1 METLALAP
9 LLTFRTALA
18 DCFGR
23 RRDALFEVVDAL
35 LMADDRSSLARL
47 SLTPLHQRKWGSVY
61 AALRR
66 GQVHVE
72 ALRDLLAHQVASDGP
87 PTFAVD
93 VSIWPRPDAE
103 TSPERGYQYAPA
115 ASGQQPVVRGWA
127 YQWIAQLSPTRD
139 SWTAPVD
146 VRRVALTTKPTTL
159 AMEQIRALVAR
170 LPPAALATGSPLFVF
185 DAGYD
190 VASFARA
197 LADVAA
203 VLLIRLRSNRCFYF
217 EPDPATQ
224 PRTGRP
230 KRHGAKFVCN
240 DPATWPEPTV
250 ALHRDDEDFGQVDV
264 RAWAGLH
271 SVIRRPVRPGVIGA
285 HRGPRLHAQGSVLRV
300 ELERLPGRQRKP
312 AILWLW
318 WQEPLGQEAPT
329 LADLERCW
337 KAYARRYDLEQT
349 FRFLKQTLGWV
360 MPHVRLPEQADRWS
374 WLVAAAYTQLRLARD
389 VVADQHLPWER
400 PLPASRLTPG
410 RVRRGFATLAGC
422 LPAVAAAPNP
432 AGRSPGRPKGRRSQP
447 AARYPPRKKA
457 A

>member
-1 METLALAP
+1 MDTLALAP

-18 DCFGR
+18 GCFGR
-23 RRDALFEVVDAL
+23 RRDALFELVDAL
-35 LMADDRSSLARL
+35 LTADDRSSLARL
-47 SLTPLHQRKWGSVY
+47 SLTPLHRRKWGSVY

-66 GQVHVE
+66 GQVQAE
-72 ALRDLLAHQVASDGP
+72 ALRDLLARQVALAGP
-87 PTFAVD
+87 LTFAVD

-103 TSPERGYQYAPA
+103 TSPERGYQYFPA
-115 ASGQQPVVRGWA
+115 AASQQPVVGGWA

-146 VRRVALTTKPTTL
+146 VRRVTLTTKPTLL
-159 AMEQIRALVAR
+159 AMDQITALVAR
-170 LPPAALATGSPLFVF
+170 LPPAALAAGSPLFVF

-190 VASFARA
+190 VAFFAQA
-197 LADVAA
+197 LADVPA

-224 PRTGRP
+224 PKTGRP

-240 DPATWPEPTV
+240 DSATWPEPTV
-250 ALHRDDEDFGQVDV
+250 ALHSDDEDYGQVDV

-271 SVIRRPVRPGVIGA
+271 SVIRRPVRPGVIGQ
-285 HRGPRLHAQGSVLRV
+285 HRGPRLHAQGTVLRV

-318 WQEPLGQEAPT
+318 WQGPAGQEAPT
-329 LADLERCW
+329 VTDLERCW

-389 VVADQHLPWER
+389 AVADQRLPWER
-400 PLPASRLTPG
+400 ALPASRLSPG
-410 RVRRGFATLAGC
+410 RVRRGFATLAGR
-422 LPAVAAAPNP
+422 LPTVTATPNP